1 MDVHEATATVKE
13 ALVFSAV
20 LRQPREI
27 PYKEKIAYVDH
38 IIELLELED
47 ICDALIGSKC
57 PRPIILMQ
65 TSTDRNQ
72 LLVLALA
79 SNSASVLLS
88 VSNWLRSRLC
98 SSSMSLRQVSTASPL
113 TTLSVS
119 CDVSSM
125 VAKLSCAQSTS
136 LLPFSLMLSTHCCS
150 WPRVD
155 EWPILARVS
164 LVLQMHLHMLTTSS
178 RPILQDSS
186 RLL

>member
-57 PRPIILMQ
+57 FYPIVL
-65 TSTDRNQ
+65 TAASTNQ
-72 LLVLALA
+72 NKLLVPASAL
-79 SNSASVLLS
+79 NSASVLLL

-98 SSSMSLRQVSTASPL
+98 SSSMSLRQVWMASPL
-113 TTLSVS
+113 TTLFVS
-119 CDVSSM
+119 CDVSST
-125 VAKLSCAQSTS
+125 VVKLFCAQSTS
-136 LLPFSLMLSTHCCS
+136 LLPFSLMLSTLCCF

-155 EWPILARVS
+155 GWPTLARVS
-164 LVLQMHLHMLTTSS
+164 TAPHSSLLILTLSS
-178 RPILQDSS
+178 RPIFQDPS
-186 RLL
+186 